1 VRMSLRE
8 IKRKR
13 QRIVRERKW
22 KERGEKE
29 RKETDRD
36 IETNK

>member
-1 VRMSLRE
+1 MRMSLRE